1 MKKILTTV
9 LVTIV
14 LLVSAVPVCAE
25 EASYDRIY
33 QSIPESI
40 DSSTDIKERSYWFS
54 ERLLNRAEEDVVW
67 CVASMNG
74 QTQAISYLF
83 ENVYS
88 YKPLNEL
95 MAIDSVDFVLVGG
108 FIPYEY
114 AAKAELEFE
123 NPTQAAINYLIPLT
137 EMNEGYEDTIN
148 GKAICWDIYQS
159 GDPEYCCLEIAIGA
173 YQVQTGDTLTEI
185 AKRYES
191 SVEQILEDN
200 PKIENPNLIYPNDI
214 LTIK

>member
-1 MKKILTTV
+1 MKKILTTII
-9 LVTIV
+9 LVTV
-14 LLVSAVPVCAE
+14 LLSVPVYAE
-25 EASYDRIY
+25 EASSDRIY

-40 DSSTDIKERSYWFS
+40 DSSSDLKERSRWFS
-54 ERLLNRAEEDVVW
+54 ERLSDRAGEDVVW

-74 QTQAISYLF
+74 QTQAITYLF

-95 MAIDSVDFVLVGG
+95 MAIESVDFVLVGG

-159 GDPEYCCLEIAIGA
+159 GNPEYCCLEIAIGA
-173 YQVQTGDTLTEI
+173 YQVQTGD
-185 AKRYES
+185 
-191 SVEQILEDN
+191 
-200 PKIENPNLIYPNDI
+200 I

>member
-1 MKKILTTV
+1 MKKIITI

-14 LLVSAVPVCAE
+14 LLVSAVPVYAE
-25 EASYDRIY
+25 EASSDRIY

-40 DSSTDIKERSYWFS
+40 DSSSDLKERSHWFS
-54 ERLLNRAEEDVVW
+54 ERLSNRAGEDVVW

-88 YKPLNEL
+88 YKPLNDL
-95 MAIDSVDFVLVGG
+95 MAVESVDFVLVGT

-137 EMNEGYEDTIN
+137 EMDKGYEETIN
-148 GKAICWDIYQS
+148 DKAIYWDIYQS
-159 GDPEYCCLEIAIGA
+159 DNPEYCCLEIAIGA
-173 YQVQTGDTLTEI
+173 YQVQTGDTLEEI

-214 LTIK
+214 ITIK